1 MADESCPICCD
12 KFTVQLRKPVKC
24 QYCEFSACTVCS
36 KKYLTEGLLD
46 AHCMSCRRAWNDE
59 FLDINFTR
67 AFRTGAYKKHR
78 EDILLDRE
86 VALLPTRQPRV
97 EARVKMGEVEEQ
109 MKEVHAA
116 LREWELKRQEILK
129 KSNGLSK
136 KLTRYSAEAEGRP
149 PPAWTLAEGEKAGGA
164 DRAKFVMKCPD
175 GGCRGFLSTAYKC
188 GTCQLWACPD
198 CLVIKGKE
206 KDSDH
211 TCDPGVKETVALIIR
226 ESKACPKCGERISKI
241 DGCFAPNTPVL
252 LWNGDAK
259 MSQDITVGDE
269 LVGDDGEVRTVQGIC
284 SGEDEMYEVSQS
296 RGMTYTVNSKHQL
309 TLKYGGD
316 KAIHWIESTNTYS
329 VRWFD
334 YEKLSGK
341 SKKVRVTDD
350 VTKEQAFEEILQFK
364 DSLPTQDVYDIRVE
378 DFLKLPENIQNN
390 FYGYKATEVNWPNQK
405 VLLDPYML
413 GIWLG
418 DGIVNGTDFAC
429 CPEKDPEI
437 VQYLMD
443 WCNKNACEL
452 LHDDAY
458 RFRVRRVGAGL
469 TREAMGHGST
479 SNSCKGCQKKKCSL
493 CDSPNTPI
501 TQTHATAEK
510 NPLKEAI
517 DYYGLLRNKHIPSDY
532 LMNDRNT
539 RLQLLAG
546 LVDTD
551 GYLGNDGKRIQ
562 IPQANHSLA
571 MQIDSLASS
580 LGFTVSVDV
589 LQKKNIAFNGGEK
602 KDYPDHLRVS
612 ISGKHLSDIPTR
624 VARKK
629 CVDSSPN
636 KDWMK
641 SSLRLRSVGRG
652 QYHGWS
658 VSGNKRFL
666 LKDMTSCH
674 NCDQMWC
681 VDCHTAFSWTT
692 GQLVTG
698 VVHNPHYYEFLRQ
711 QGGGVAPR
719 NAGDVPCGGVPYYH
733 ILQNCIKNLDKATQT
748 LIMSVHRITAEITD
762 YRMAVYQGHFN
773 VDDNGDLGVKYLMK
787 GIEKDEMKAELV
799 KRELKRN
806 KHLAIRAVLEMFV
819 NTSTMMLNNIVSH
832 PPGEAAVATLTALKA
847 KIKERNDAYSLLRAK
862 FETATTTRMASAQMT
877 ERQKEKSDKE
887 YTDLQ
892 VEMKMLYDEMQVM
905 VANRTELEEGVRKAA
920 RAEFGAVVLAYM
932 NLRTYVNE
940 SLMGVAR
947 MKNCSVPQIGDDWL
961 WKPFNKCVAKTRV
974 KKAASEATATPAPA
988 AAPSAT
994 QQTT

>member
-206 KDSDH
+206 KDSEH

-241 DGCFAPNTPVL
+241 DG
-252 LWNGDAK
+252 
-259 MSQDITVGDE
+259 
-269 LVGDDGEVRTVQGIC
+269 
-284 SGEDEMYEVSQS
+284 
-296 RGMTYTVNSKHQL
+296 
-309 TLKYGGD
+309 
-316 KAIHWIESTNTYS
+316 
-329 VRWFD
+329 
-334 YEKLSGK
+334 
-341 SKKVRVTDD
+341 
-350 VTKEQAFEEILQFK
+350 
-364 DSLPTQDVYDIRVE
+364 
-378 DFLKLPENIQNN
+378 
-390 FYGYKATEVNWPNQK
+390 
-405 VLLDPYML
+405 
-413 GIWLG
+413 
-418 DGIVNGTDFAC
+418 
-429 CPEKDPEI
+429 
-437 VQYLMD
+437 
-443 WCNKNACEL
+443 
-452 LHDDAY
+452 
-458 RFRVRRVGAGL
+458 
-469 TREAMGHGST
+469 
-479 SNSCKGCQKKKCSL
+479 
-493 CDSPNTPI
+493 
-501 TQTHATAEK
+501 
-510 NPLKEAI
+510 
-517 DYYGLLRNKHIPSDY
+517 
-532 LMNDRNT
+532 
-539 RLQLLAG
+539 
-546 LVDTD
+546 
-551 GYLGNDGKRIQ
+551 
-562 IPQANHSLA
+562 
-571 MQIDSLASS
+571 
-580 LGFTVSVDV
+580 
-589 LQKKNIAFNGGEK
+589 
-602 KDYPDHLRVS
+602 
-612 ISGKHLSDIPTR
+612 
-624 VARKK
+624 
-629 CVDSSPN
+629 
-636 KDWMK
+636 
-641 SSLRLRSVGRG
+641 
-652 QYHGWS
+652 
-658 VSGNKRFL
+658 
-666 LKDMTSCH
+666 
-674 NCDQMWC
+674 CDQMWC

-762 YRMAVYQGHFN
+762 YRMAIYQGHFN

-787 GIEKDEMKAELV
+787 GIEKEDMKAELV

-832 PPGEAAVATLTALKA
+832 PPGEAAVAALNTQKA
-847 KIKERNDAYSLLRAK
+847 KIKERNDAYTVLRAK
-862 FETATTTRMASAQMT
+862 FETATTTRMASTQLT

-887 YTDLQ
+887 YADIQ
-892 VEMKMLYDEMQVM
+892 VEMKALYDEVELM
-905 VANRTELEEGVRKAA
+905 VVKRTELEDGVKKAA
-920 RAEFGAVVLAYM
+920 RTEFAAVVLAYM

-961 WKPFNKCVAKTRV
+961 WKPFNKCAPKARV
-974 KKAASEATATPAPA
+974 KKDAPA
-988 AAPSAT
+988 ALPAAPQAT
-994 QQTT
+994 

>member
-12 KFTVQLRKPVKC
+12 KFTIQLRKPVKC

-116 LREWELKRQEILK
+116 LREWEIKRQEILK

-136 KLTRYSAEAEGRP
+136 QLTRYSAEAEGRP

-188 GTCQLWACPD
+188 GTCQMWACPD

-241 DGCFAPNTPVL
+241 DG
-252 LWNGDAK
+252 
-259 MSQDITVGDE
+259 
-269 LVGDDGEVRTVQGIC
+269 
-284 SGEDEMYEVSQS
+284 
-296 RGMTYTVNSKHQL
+296 
-309 TLKYGGD
+309 
-316 KAIHWIESTNTYS
+316 
-329 VRWFD
+329 
-334 YEKLSGK
+334 
-341 SKKVRVTDD
+341 
-350 VTKEQAFEEILQFK
+350 
-364 DSLPTQDVYDIRVE
+364 
-378 DFLKLPENIQNN
+378 
-390 FYGYKATEVNWPNQK
+390 
-405 VLLDPYML
+405 
-413 GIWLG
+413 
-418 DGIVNGTDFAC
+418 
-429 CPEKDPEI
+429 
-437 VQYLMD
+437 
-443 WCNKNACEL
+443 
-452 LHDDAY
+452 
-458 RFRVRRVGAGL
+458 
-469 TREAMGHGST
+469 
-479 SNSCKGCQKKKCSL
+479 
-493 CDSPNTPI
+493 
-501 TQTHATAEK
+501 
-510 NPLKEAI
+510 
-517 DYYGLLRNKHIPSDY
+517 
-532 LMNDRNT
+532 
-539 RLQLLAG
+539 
-546 LVDTD
+546 
-551 GYLGNDGKRIQ
+551 
-562 IPQANHSLA
+562 
-571 MQIDSLASS
+571 
-580 LGFTVSVDV
+580 
-589 LQKKNIAFNGGEK
+589 
-602 KDYPDHLRVS
+602 
-612 ISGKHLSDIPTR
+612 
-624 VARKK
+624 
-629 CVDSSPN
+629 
-636 KDWMK
+636 
-641 SSLRLRSVGRG
+641 
-652 QYHGWS
+652 
-658 VSGNKRFL
+658 
-666 LKDMTSCH
+666 
-674 NCDQMWC
+674 CDQMWC

-762 YRMAVYQGHFN
+762 YRMAIYQGHFN

-787 GIEKDEMKAELV
+787 GIEKDDMKAELV

-832 PPGEAAVATLTALKA
+832 PPGEAAVAALNSQKA
-847 KIKERNDAYSLLRAK
+847 KIKERNDAYTVLRAK
-862 FETATTTRMASAQMT
+862 FETATTARMASTQLT
-877 ERQKEKSDKE
+877 ERQKEKSDKD
-887 YTDLQ
+887 YADIQ
-892 VEMKMLYDEMQVM
+892 AEMKVLYDEMEVM
-905 VANRTELEEGVRKAA
+905 VVKRTELEDAVKKAA
-920 RAEFGAVVLAYM
+920 RTEFAAVVLAYM

-947 MKNCSVPQIGDDWL
+947 MKNCSVPQIGDDWM
-961 WKPFNKCVAKTRV
+961 WKPFNKCAPKARAKKTTETV
-974 KKAASEATATPAPA
+974 AASEATAA
-988 AAPSAT
+988 AQP
-994 QQTT
+994 TT